1 MRKTRS
7 TSSKP
12 LRFKNPFRTTGRKQ
26 QLYSTYRSPIH
37 RSGLSSLEIEQRD
50 RAIQKIN
57 DLKRAGLYDPNN
69 EDWFNVTFKDF
80 GDTAMFPIDKD
91 LPQGVTNVEA
101 AEEMRNAMR
110 QVQAQQAGII
120 AAKDAR
126 MAQLLKI
133 MKKRQMEQ
141 LKKKAIEYLAESDE
155 LDQVPEEFQ
164 EAVSNWYYNDLPA
177 RYRKYIDMSS
187 YGWVKESDLTNPSD
201 REELQWIKK
210 NFSNEEM
217 EKLKDRLA
225 VKARVAEKREA
236 RQKRE
241 NEYLADDL
249 DKTAKDYYRRLRMQK
264 REQRRKGGSRFEG
277 RNGNLFG
284 WRAPYLFSLVKPIH
298 PLDRMFA
305 QSPEDRIKRAKEE
318 MDDFRDEYR
327 EAQTE
332 QRGIAPPK
340 EMVNR
345 AFPKFAAPLLDFE
358 KKNPTEKLIGDKT
371 MIAHPFI
378 FPRRNF
384 FVRSF

>member
-1 MRKTRS
+1 MRKTS
-7 TSSKP
+7 TKT

-26 QLYSTYRSPIH
+26 QLYTTYRSPIQ
-37 RSGLSSLEIEQRD
+37 RTGLTSLEIEQRD

-101 AEEMRNAMR
+101 AEEMRSAMR
-110 QVQAQQAGII
+110 QAQAQQAGIL

-126 MAQLLKI
+126 MNSLLKI
-133 MKKRQMEQ
+133 MKQRQMEQ

-155 LDQVPEEFQ
+155 LDQVPEEYQ
-164 EAVSNWYYNDLPA
+164 EAVSNWYYNDIPA
-177 RYRKYIDMSS
+177 RYRKYIDLKS
-187 YGWVKESDLTNPSD
+187 YDWIADGSPEYNKLS
-201 REELQWIKK
+201 REEQEELAWIKK
-210 NFSNEEM
+210 QYTDKDMN
-217 EKLKDRLA
+217 KIKDRLA
-225 VKARVAEKREA
+225 AMVDVQSR
-236 RQKRE
+236 RQKRRLREDKYAAE
-241 NEYLADDL
+241 NL
-249 DKTAKDYYRRLRMQK
+249 DRTAKDYYKQLRLQKLQNRR
-264 REQRRKGGSRFEG
+264 GGARFEG
-277 RNGNLFG
+277 RSRNLFG

-298 PLDRMFA
+298 PLGRMFA
-305 QSPEDRIKRAKEE
+305 QTPEDRIKRAKEE
-318 MDDFRDEYR
+318 IDDFKDEYR

-358 KKNPTEKLIGDKT
+358 KRNPTEKTPEDNT
-371 MIAHPFI
+371 MLAHPFI
-378 FPRRNF
+378 FPKRNF
-384 FVRSF
+384 FVKTF

>member
-1 MRKTRS
+1 MRKTS
-7 TSSKP
+7 TKT
-12 LRFKNPFRTTGRKQ
+12 LRFKNPFRTSGRKQ
-26 QLYSTYRSPIH
+26 QIYTTYRSPIQ
-37 RSGLSSLEIEQRD
+37 RTGLTSLEIEQRD

-57 DLKRAGLYDPNN
+57 DLKRAGLYDPAN

-101 AEEMRNAMR
+101 AEEMRSAMR
-110 QVQAQQAGII
+110 QAQAQQAGIL

-126 MAQLLKI
+126 MSSLLKI

-155 LDQVPEEFQ
+155 LDQVPEEYQ
-164 EAVSNWYYNDLPA
+164 EAVSNWYYNDIPA
-177 RYRKYIDMSS
+177 RYRKYIDLESF
-187 YGWVKESDLTNPSD
+187 GWVDPASLKTPEE
-201 REELQWIKK
+201 REELKWIKQQYTEK
-210 NFSNEEM
+210 DM
-217 EKLKDRLA
+217 DKLKNRLA
-225 VKARVAEKREA
+225 AMVDVQDRRKKR
-236 RQKRE
+236 RQRE
-241 NEYLADDL
+241 DKYATENL
-249 DKTAKDYYRRLRMQK
+249 DRTAKDYYKQLRLQKMQNRR
-264 REQRRKGGSRFEG
+264 GGARFEG
-277 RNGNLFG
+277 RSRNLFG

-298 PLDRMFA
+298 PLGRMFA
-305 QSPEDRIKRAKEE
+305 QTPEDRIKRAKEE
-318 MDDFRDEYR
+318 MDDFRDGYR

-358 KKNPTEKLIGDKT
+358 KKNPTEYDYTENT

-378 FPRRNF
+378 FPKRNF
-384 FVRSF
+384 FVRTF